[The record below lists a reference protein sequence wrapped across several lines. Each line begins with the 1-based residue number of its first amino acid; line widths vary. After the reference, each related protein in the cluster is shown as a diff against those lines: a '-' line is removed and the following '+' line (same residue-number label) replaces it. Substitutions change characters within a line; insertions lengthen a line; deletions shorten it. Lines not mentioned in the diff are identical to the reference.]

1 MAALLKCN
9 DDNSVDKPSYGGG
22 PLQNGDTIGLPFNQ
36 NPWLPHRH
44 CLLAEGWRA
53 CRAN

>member
-36 NPWLPHRH
+36 NPWSPHRH